1 MPTPDGSEGRAPSL
15 LRPLVSFCFDD
26 FPRSALLE
34 GGRVLDAVGVRATY
48 YAAMCFLNEPTDFGD
63 GFTVADLEGLIAR
76 GHELG
81 CHTFDHLDATTTE
94 PGRYEASIRHN
105 REAFGRLLP
114 GVLVESFAY
123 PYGACTAAAAAVAR
137 RYSRSARGTRGGT
150 NVGVLD
156 RNELRANKLYSERVP
171 LQNSEELIRE
181 NRDVRGWLIFYA
193 HDVDINPSRYG
204 CHPEYLRAALTAAV
218 ESGAAVLPVGSAL
231 SLIVSSVA

>member
-1 MPTPDGSEGRAPSL
+1 M
-15 LRPLVSFCFDD
+15 
-26 FPRSALLE
+26 
-34 GGRVLDAVGVRATY
+34 LDAVGVRATY
-48 YAAMCFLNEPTDFGD
+48 YAAMRFLNEPTDFGD

-81 CHTFDHLDATTTE
+81 CHTFDHLDATITE
-94 PGRYEASIRHN
+94 PGQYEASIRHN
-105 REAFGRLLP
+105 REAFARLLP

-123 PYGACTAAAAAVAR
+123 PYGVRTEAAAAAAR

-171 LQNSEELIRE
+171 IQNAEELIRE
-181 NRDVRGWLIFYA
+181 NRDARGWLIFYA

-204 CHPEYLRAALTAAV
+204 CHPEYLRDALTAAV
-218 ESGAAVLPVGSAL
+218 ESGAVVLPVGSAL